1 MTTNPNEGMV
11 KIILPSILG
20 HERVAMASS
29 ASFAKMY
36 GFSSARIE
44 DLKTIVAEAAINAMQ
59 HGNKGREDAEVVV
72 SIRYGKN
79 ALHVEVSDQG
89 EGIKEILPKPDI
101 ERIMNNQD
109 PPIGFGVFLIQEL
122 ADEVEFNLKTESGHS
137 LLMVVK
143 KDSG

>member
-1 MTTNPNEGMV
+1 MTTNLNKGMV

-29 ASFAKMY
+29 ASFARMY

-44 DLKTIVAEAAINAMQ
+44 DLKTIVAEAATNAMQ

-72 SIRYGKN
+72 SISYQGD

-89 EGIKEILPKPDI
+89 DGIKEVLPKPDI

-109 PPIGFGVFLIQEL
+109 PPVGFGVFLIQEL
-122 ADEVEFNLKTESGHS
+122 ADEVEFNLDTESGHS
-137 LLMVVK
+137 LSIVVK